1 MGSYN
6 NSYLNL
12 VQAKNTKN
20 AIKLRWL
27 CNCLYSPLLRGIS
40 VTLLGLLFPVNAT
53 RGDGYSFTNSLAQ
66 AAIAERHEDIPAVL
80 KIYMDAQHAESNNAS
95 NLCVLARRY
104 CDLTYLT
111 NPAGMQKDVIRHALD
126 CSLQAV
132 KADPNNATAHAS
144 VAVCY
149 AKRCAFADIKTQL
162 AYSRLFKQ
170 EAEKAIALNPRED
183 IAYYLLGHW
192 NYEIAHV
199 GLLSRVYVRIVYGG
213 LPKAS
218 NQDAIANFIKAVKL
232 APERI
237 IYHAGLAMACEADG
251 EKQLAIAEL
260 KKCRAMKPSG
270 PEDQEAQREAVKKL
284 AAMGQ

>member
-1 MGSYN
+1 MGSHI

-27 CNCLYSPLLRGIS
+27 SNCLYSPLLRGIS
-40 VTLLGLLFPVNAT
+40 LALLGLLFPASAI
-53 RGDGYSFTNSLAQ
+53 RADGYSFTNSLAQ
-66 AAIAERHEDIPAVL
+66 AAIAERHGDIPAAL
-80 KIYMDAQHAESNNAS
+80 KIYLDAQQAESNNAS

-104 CDLTYLT
+104 CELTYLT
-111 NPAGMQKDVIRHALD
+111 NSVVVQKDVIRRALE

-132 KADPNNATAHAS
+132 RADPNNATAHAS
-144 VAVCY
+144 VAASY
-149 AKRCAFADIKTQL
+149 ARSCAFTDIKTQL

-183 IAYYLLGHW
+183 IAYYLLGRW
-192 NYEIAHV
+192 NYEIVHV

-218 NQDAIANFIKAVKL
+218 NQDAITNFIKAVEL

-237 IYHAGLAMACEADG
+237 IYHAGLAMACEAAG

-260 KKCRAMKPSG
+260 NKCRALKPSS
-270 PEDQEAQREAVKKL
+270 PEDREAQREAVKKL
-284 AAMGQ
+284 AALGQ